1 MALRSA
7 LVEKGGE
14 LTKALLDHQL
24 DQVTDLDL
32 MIGLPQQR
40 GGQWTSA
47 LRNLGSSEVS
57 VKVAATTDRGEQ
69 LLVDMTVPAKGFAD
83 AVFNTTS
90 KVVRVEIDPDK
101 LYAQLDYSND
111 VAPRVRNV
119 TDAITEASRL
129 LSTQDNARAEQVAR
143 ELLSVAPQLQEA
155 RTILG
160 RALFAQNK
168 LDEAERTARQLLDD
182 PLPTPMAI
190 AWANII
196 LGQIALKK
204 AQTAEAVRRFS
215 DAVRAD
221 ADYATSLMARA
232 ERIRAETGLNSLP
245 IDDSAKAFVAQL
257 DSAILSGKKAELE
270 SRIISG
276 ELVRF
281 ISGIVG
287 TQPESWQTRVLRTEQ
302 LDATTLLADVAIQAK
317 ELGQERSGTAVLVL
331 SKASGAWKLAAIEL
345 FEVR

>member
-1 MALRSA
+1 
-7 LVEKGGE
+7 
-14 LTKALLDHQL
+14 
-24 DQVTDLDL
+24 
-32 MIGLPQQR
+32 
-40 GGQWTSA
+40 
-47 LRNLGSSEVS
+47 
-57 VKVAATTDRGEQ
+57 
-69 LLVDMTVPAKGFAD
+69 
-83 AVFNTTS
+83 
-90 KVVRVEIDPDK
+90 
-101 LYAQLDYSND
+101 
-111 VAPRVRNV
+111 
-119 TDAITEASRL
+119 L
-129 LSTQDNARAEQVAR
+129 LSTQENARAEQVAR
-143 ELLSVAPQLQEA
+143 ELLSVAPHMQEA

-168 LDEAERTARQLLDD
+168 IDEAERTPRQLLDD
-182 PLPTPMAI
+182 PLPTPVAI
-190 AWANII
+190 AWGNII

-204 AQTAEAVRRFS
+204 SQTAEAVRRFS
-215 DAVRAD
+215 EAVRSE

-232 ERIRAETGLNSLP
+232 ERIRAETGLNSLA
-245 IDDSAKAFVAQL
+245 IDDSAKAFVTQL

-302 LDATTLLADVAIQAK
+302 VDATTLLADVAIQAK

-331 SKASGAWKLAAIEL
+331 SKATGPWKLAAIEL